1 MIAPKLIIAGVEI
14 ALQTFPV
21 TQEYSPL
28 EGATLHRKLNGAGV
42 KQTHWR
48 RLATSIAGEGW
59 APAAL
64 AGVDWSAAVEIS
76 CIAPRAISS
85 ATVNATL
92 PAARRSD
99 LTTNVYCCAVVN
111 GELVETSVSVLVNAA
126 TATAVSG
133 ATSYQFYY
141 YPKLSCLSSGPS
153 ESLNLS
159 GAAYSWTLTA
169 EEV

>member
-21 TQEYSPL
+21 SQSY
-28 EGATLHRKLNGAGV
+28 GRVDGGGVLHRMLNGVGLP
-42 KQTHWR
+42 QEHWSK
-48 RLATSIAGEGW
+48 LAISIAGDGW

-64 AGVDWSAAVEIS
+64 AGVDWTSFEIS
-76 CIAPRAISS
+76 CIQARAIHSL
-85 ATVNATL
+85 TVNATL

-99 LTTNVYCCAVVN
+99 LTTNVYAYAVVA
-111 GELVETSVSVLVNAA
+111 GELVATPVAVLVNAA

-141 YPKLSCLSSGPS
+141 YPKLTCWSRGPA
-153 ESLNLS
+153 ESLDLA
-159 GAAYSWTLTA
+159 GAAYGWSIEA
-169 EEV
+169 EEL